1 MVGKIVG
8 RRTRRF
14 IECGKHC
21 EVDRRLQNVRVLLP
35 SAAKELLAIV
45 VRQKGESRV
54 EVGGGQNAVIS
65 SAKSEQGMHG
75 DDVEK

>member
-1 MVGKIVG
+1 
-8 RRTRRF
+8 
-14 IECGKHC
+14 
-21 EVDRRLQNVRVLLP
+21 LLP
-35 SAAKELLAIV
+35 SAAKELLAMV
-45 VRQKGESRV
+45 VGQKGESRV